1 MMLSVLHSINTQQ
14 KMEERILENVSG
26 INLFCAVSLTRDSS
40 VTTITSYA
48 AKQLVTENK
57 YVKKFT
63 TLAVIYISIQ
73 IRSCLWSIYFV
84 PIKN

>member
-1 MMLSVLHSINTQQ
+1 MLSVLHSINTQQ
-14 KMEERILENVSG
+14 KMEERILENVSD

-63 TLAVIYISIQ
+63 TLAMIYISIYKYALVFGVF
-73 IRSCLWSIYFV
+73 ILFR
-84 PIKN
+84 

>member
-1 MMLSVLHSINTQQ
+1 MMSSVLHSINTQQ

-48 AKQLVTENK
+48 AKQLVTETNM
-57 YVKKFT
+57 
-63 TLAVIYISIQ
+63 S
-73 IRSCLWSIYFV
+73 RSSRLWQ
-84 PIKN
+84 